1 MSCNRPRRSP
11 LASPRFARTGTA
23 RQGFA
28 TAAAPGLC
36 VAERPRRRYVNGWR
50 SPCTFVY
57 LCGLLLAPLICAIS
71 HAHAASETF
80 AYESA
85 VAYCRGNVTRP
96 IALSDDLSI
105 LCFDGGI
112 FDQDFSAV
120 ENLKKNGLFVV
131 RSPGGD
137 VKTAI
142 ALAGLL
148 HDKNAIV
155 VVYDYCVSACAHY
168 LLIATD
174 QTAVRKSTIVAW
186 HFMRGLECSE
196 MKSYGDGWPER
207 LQVEVCPSVSW
218 EQQRLYREDEALS
231 LRFHTERTLVPRLF
245 GGGFD
250 TPQSIHVT
258 KILKSMSNETG
269 ALPEL
274 LWMWNPRF
282 YKAVFKTKVTYEA
295 YPEGQAE
302 VDEIAARIGYRRVI
316 YDP

>member
-1 MSCNRPRRSP
+1 VKRGRRLCTLVS
-11 LASPRFARTGTA
+11 FC
-23 RQGFA
+23 GF
-28 TAAAPGLC
+28 
-36 VAERPRRRYVNGWR
+36 
-50 SPCTFVY
+50 
-57 LCGLLLAPLICAIS
+57 LLGSLNCAIS
-71 HAHAASETF
+71 HAPAASETF

-96 IALSDDLSI
+96 IALSDDRTT

-112 FDQDFSAV
+112 SNQDFSPI
-120 ENLKKNGLFVV
+120 ERLKENGLFVV
-131 RSPGGD
+131 RSPGGS
-137 VKTAI
+137 VAAAI
-142 ALAGLL
+142 AVANLL
-148 HDKNAIV
+148 RDKNAIV
-155 VVYDYCVSACAHY
+155 VVYDYCISACAHY
-168 LLIATD
+168 LLIASD

-196 MKSYGDGWPER
+196 MKSYDAGWPER

-218 EQQRLYREDEALS
+218 EQQRDYREAEALS
-231 LRFHTERTLVPRLF
+231 LRFYTERTLVPGLF

-250 TPQSIHVT
+250 TPQSIHIT
-258 KILKSMSNETG
+258 KMLKSMSNETG

-295 YPEGQAE
+295 YPESQAE
-302 VDEIAARIGYRRVI
+302 VDEIAARIGYRRVL

>member
-1 MSCNRPRRSP
+1 VSGRRS
-11 LASPRFARTGTA
+11 L
-23 RQGFA
+23 
-28 TAAAPGLC
+28 
-36 VAERPRRRYVNGWR
+36 
-50 SPCTFVY
+50 CTFIY
-57 LCGLLLAPLICAIS
+57 FCGFLLGSLHCVTS
-71 HAHAASETF
+71 HARAASETF

-85 VAYCRGNVTRP
+85 VEYCRGNVTRP
-96 IALSDDLSI
+96 IALSDDRTI
-105 LCFDGGI
+105 LCFDGAI
-112 FDQDFSAV
+112 FDQDFSPI
-120 ENLKKNGLFVV
+120 ERLKENGLFVV
-131 RSPGGD
+131 RSFGGSTA
-137 VKTAI
+137 TAI
-142 ALAGLL
+142 AVANLL
-148 HDKNAIV
+148 RDKNAIV

-174 QTAVRKSTIVAW
+174 QSFVRKSTIVAW

-207 LQVEVCPSVSW
+207 LQVEVCPSASW
-218 EQQRLYREDEALS
+218 EQQRDYREAEALS
-231 LRFHTERTLVPRLF
+231 LRFYTERTLVPRLF

-295 YPEGQAE
+295 YPESQAE
-302 VDEIAARIGYRRVI
+302 VDEIAARFGYRRVL